1 MNFLRLLDPLLS
13 VLFEDEDIIAID
25 KPYGLNAHTND
36 SKAEHGAAIQDGLIE
51 IYEKQLGKK
60 LHIIHRLDQTTT
72 GVMIFGKSVESAKK
86 YATFFLNKEVK
97 KTYQF
102 VTKNISDSDYVPI
115 SKPIVHK
122 GKELD
127 ASTEFKR
134 LSSLGKFSLW
144 QAKPH
149 TGRNHQIR
157 IHARAAGIPILGDLK
172 YEGFDF
178 PFLCLHNREIQFPNG
193 NVIKSNPPVYFDNLE
208 WLNDPELAIAL
219 FEIDRR
225 LRLFQS
231 HSNSDQC
238 YRLVH
243 NKNGSEVPGYTLDD
257 YGEVLILNWYRPKW
271 IQIEE
276 NKFRHLAK
284 TLAKSILVYV
294 AADKK
299 KILIDYRSASTSW
312 IAKENGA
319 KFEIRWDS
327 GLSTGMV
334 LNQRLQRNWVQ
345 KNANGLSVL
354 ILFGY
359 SGGYAV
365 SAAIAGAS
373 DIILVESSKSALEWA
388 KKNFSINE
396 LNPESIKF
404 LCRDSIAYIE
414 HCVAKNTK
422 FDLIICDT
430 PTFLR
435 REKSVFRAEKDFGP
449 LLKNLFSCLTGR
461 GQLLVSTQFDGFF
474 LTDLR
479 KAIVDAQKT
488 AMTEPIEIHTIL
500 PSLDFELD
508 NQKANLKSFLVK
520 KL

>member
-1 MNFLRLLDPLLS
+1 MNFLRLPDPLLS

-72 GVMIFGKSVESAKK
+72 GVMIFGKSMDSAKK
-86 YATFFLNKEVK
+86 YAAFFLNKEVK
-97 KTYQF
+97 KTYLF
-102 VTKNISDSDYVPI
+102 ITKNISKSEHLII

-127 ASTEFKR
+127 ATTDLIWLSTKG
-134 LSSLGKFSLW
+134 SFSLW
-144 QAKPH
+144 QASPH

-157 IHARAAGIPILGDLK
+157 LHAQAAGLSILGDSK
-172 YEGFDF
+172 YEGWDF

-193 NVIKSNPPVYFDNLE
+193 IVVKSNPPLYFDNLE
-208 WLNDPELAIAL
+208 WLNDPELVIAL

-225 LRLFQS
+225 CRLFQRDP
-231 HSNSDQC
+231 NSDKC

-257 YGEVLILNWYRPKW
+257 YGQALILNWYRPKW

-276 NKFRHLAK
+276 NKFRQLSK
-284 TLAKSILVYV
+284 ILGKSIIVYV
-294 AADKK
+294 VADKR
-299 KILIDYRSASTSW
+299 KIQLDDKMVSSSW
-312 IAKENGA
+312 IAPENGA
-319 KFEIRWDS
+319 KIEIRSES
-327 GLSTGMV
+327 GLSTGVV

-345 KNANGLSVL
+345 NNANGLSVL
-354 ILFGY
+354 NLFGY

-365 SAAIAGAS
+365 SAAIAGARE
-373 DIILVESSKSALEWA
+373 ITLVESNKAALEWA
-388 KKNFSINE
+388 KKNVNINE
-396 LNPESIKF
+396 LNSESIKF

-414 HCVAKNTK
+414 NCAAKNIK

-449 LLKNLFSCLTGR
+449 LLQNLFSCLTDK

-474 LTDLR
+474 LADLR
-479 KAIVDAQKT
+479 RAIVDAQKI
-488 AMTEPIEIHTIL
+488 AMAPPIEIHTIL